1 MELHRDTVTMGQ
13 KGNYMTPVE
22 HEKVIGKKDIVLF
35 CISAI
40 LLLDTVAA
48 GAAIGASSIFW
59 WVFLGLV
66 FFIPFSLISAELG
79 CAYPDQGG
87 IYAWVRRAYGSRWA
101 SRVTWSY
108 WVNVA
113 VWCPAIYILFA
124 GIFKQL
130 FWPEMSLMGQML
142 IGVGLTWLT
151 VLVNTITL
159 DIGKWVPNVG
169 AVVKLVVFA
178 AVIVG
183 AALHFAENGAA
194 NEISMATLTPNLG
207 DGLQYLPVIIYG
219 MLGFELICAGSDE
232 IRNPKK
238 SVPMGILIS
247 GLIIIALYILATV
260 AVLTAIPVAGIN
272 LVEGLVDTLMLFFG
286 GNDLGVIF
294 VMILAVGTLY
304 TFFSN
309 GVTWALG
316 SNRAAAEAAT
326 DGELPAFFAKESEKH
341 GTPVGA
347 AVALGVASTVI
358 LVLYGL
364 LAGSNEELFWSLF
377 AFSGVIFLI
386 PYVAMMFAYLKL
398 RRDEPNRDR
407 PFQIGGPSWLPSL
420 LAGVCAFIL
429 CVTIILFA
437 YIPGDGVQ
445 WPVLCGSIVLLV
457 IGEII
462 VHMNGKPHSTD

>member
-1 MELHRDTVTMGQ
+1 MALAEKTTVT
-13 KGNYMTPVE
+13 
-22 HEKVIGKKDIVLF
+22 HEKVIGKKDIILF

-59 WVFLGLV
+59 WVFLGVV

-87 IYAWVRRAYGSRWA
+87 IYAWVHRAYGSRWA
-101 SRVTWSY
+101 SRITWSY

-113 VWCPAIYILFA
+113 VWCPAIYIIFA

-130 FWPEMSLMGQML
+130 FWPDMSLTAQIML
-142 IGVGLTWLT
+142 GVGLTWLT

-169 AVVKLVVFA
+169 AVVKLIVFA
-178 AVIVG
+178 TIIVG
-183 AALHFAENGAA
+183 AASYYAENGAV
-194 NEISMATLTPNLG
+194 NEISLATLTPNLG

-232 IRNPKK
+232 MKNPKK
-238 SVPMGILIS
+238 DVPYGILIS
-247 GLIIIALYILATV
+247 GIIIIALYILSTV
-260 AVLTAIPVAGIN
+260 AVLIAIPVTDIN

-286 GNDLGVIF
+286 GSELGRLF
-294 VMILAVGTLY
+294 VTVLAIGTLY

-316 SNRAAAEAAT
+316 SNRAAAEAAIE
-326 DGELPAFFAKESEKH
+326 GELPAFFAIESKKH
-341 GTPVGA
+341 GTPMGA
-347 AVALGVASTVI
+347 AVALGIASTVI

-364 LAGSNEELFWSLF
+364 LAGSNEDLFWSLF

-386 PYVAMMFAYLKL
+386 PYVAMMFAYMRL
-398 RRDEPNRDR
+398 RRHNPDRDR
-407 PFQIGGPSWLPSL
+407 PFQIGGPRWLPAV
-420 LAGVCAFIL
+420 LASVCAVIL
-429 CVTIILFA
+429 CITIVLFI
-437 YIPGDGVQ
+437 YTPDGGVQ
-445 WPVLCGSIVLLV
+445 WPVLGGSIALLAIGELLV
-457 IGEII
+457 
-462 VHMNGKPHSTD
+462 HRNSKPQEAK

>member
-1 MELHRDTVTMGQ
+1 MAS
-13 KGNYMTPVE
+13 VE
-22 HEKVIGKKDIVLF
+22 HEKVIGKKDIILF

-101 SRVTWSY
+101 SRITWSY

-113 VWCPAIYILFA
+113 VWCPAIYIIFA

-130 FWPEMSLMGQML
+130 FWPDMSLTGQIM
-142 IGVGLTWLT
+142 IGVGLAWLT

-169 AVVKLVVFA
+169 AVVKLIVFS
-178 AVIVG
+178 AVIIG
-183 AALHFAENGAA
+183 AALYFAENEAA

-219 MLGFELICAGSDE
+219 MLGFELICAGADE
-232 IRNPKK
+232 IKNPKK
-238 SVPMGILIS
+238 DVPYGILIS
-247 GLIIIALYILATV
+247 GVIIIALYILSTV
-260 AVLTAIPVAGIN
+260 AVLIAIPVTDIN

-286 GNDLGVIF
+286 GNELGRLF
-294 VMILAVGTLY
+294 VTLLAIGTLY

-309 GVTWALG
+309 GVTWAMG
-316 SNRAAAEAAT
+316 SNRAAAEAAIE
-326 DGELPAFFAKESEKH
+326 GELPAFFAKESKKH

-347 AVALGVASTVI
+347 AVALGIASTVI
-358 LVLYGL
+358 LVLYGF
-364 LAGSNEELFWSLF
+364 LAGSNEELFYSLF
-377 AFSGVIFLI
+377 AFSGVIFMI

-398 RRDEPNRDR
+398 RRTEPERER
-407 PFQIGGPSWLPSL
+407 PFQIGGPTWLPIM
-420 LAGVCAFIL
+420 LATICALTLSI
-429 CVTIILFA
+429 TIILFI
-437 YIPGDGVQ
+437 YTPEGGIQ
-445 WPVLCGSIVLLV
+445 WPVLGGSIVLLTL
-457 IGEII
+457 GEII
-462 VHMNGKPHSTD
+462 VRLNPKNKMD

>member
-1 MELHRDTVTMGQ
+1 MALAEKTTVT
-13 KGNYMTPVE
+13 
-22 HEKVIGKKDIVLF
+22 HEKVIGKKDIILF
-35 CISAI
+35 CISAV

-59 WVFLGLV
+59 WVFLGIV

-101 SRVTWSY
+101 SRITWSY

-113 VWCPAIYILFA
+113 VWCPAIFILFA

-130 FWPEMSLMGQML
+130 FWPDMSLIEQIL
-142 IGVGLTWLT
+142 LGVGLTWLT
-151 VLVNTITL
+151 VLVNAITL
-159 DIGKWVPNVG
+159 DIGKWVPNLG
-169 AVVKLVVFA
+169 AIVKLIVFVA
-178 AVIVG
+178 IIAG
-183 AALHFAENGAA
+183 AGSFYAENGAV
-194 NEISMATLTPNLG
+194 NEISLATLTPNFG

-219 MLGFELICAGSDE
+219 MVGFELICAGADE
-232 IRNPKK
+232 MKNPKK
-238 SVPMGILIS
+238 DVPYGILIS
-247 GLIIIALYILATV
+247 GVIIIALYILSTV
-260 AVLTAIPVAGIN
+260 AVLIAIPVTDIN

-286 GNDLGVIF
+286 GSELGRLF
-294 VMILAVGTLY
+294 VTALAIGTLY

-316 SNRAAAEAAT
+316 SNRAAAEAAIE
-326 DGELPAFFAKESEKH
+326 GELPAFFAIESEKH

-347 AVALGVASTVI
+347 AVALGIASTVI

-364 LAGSNEELFWSLF
+364 LAGSNEDLFWSLF

-386 PYVAMMFAYLKL
+386 PYVAMMFAFMKL

-407 PFQIGGPSWLPSL
+407 PFQIGGPNWLPAA
-420 LAGVCAFIL
+420 LASICAFIL
-429 CVTIILFA
+429 CVTIVLFI
-437 YIPGDGVQ
+437 YTPGGGVQ
-445 WPVLCGSIVLLV
+445 WPVLGGSIALLV

-462 VHMNGKPHSTD
+462 VHMNSKPSPSKP

>member
-1 MELHRDTVTMGQ
+1 
-13 KGNYMTPVE
+13 MTSSDIKTSI
-22 HEKVIGKKDIVLF
+22 HEKVIGKKDIILF

-79 CAYPDQGG
+79 CTYPDQGG

-101 SRVTWSY
+101 SRITWSY

-130 FWPEMSLMGQML
+130 FWPDMSLMGQIV

-151 VLVNTITL
+151 VLVNAVTL

-169 AVVKLVVFA
+169 AVVKLIVFA
-178 AVIVG
+178 AIIVG
-183 AALHFAENGAA
+183 AAGYFAENGAV
-194 NEISMATLTPNLG
+194 NEVSLATLTPNLG

-232 IRNPKK
+232 IKNPKK
-238 SVPMGILIS
+238 DVPMGILVS
-247 GLIIIALYILATV
+247 GLIIITLYILATV
-260 AVLTAIPVAGIN
+260 AVLTAIPVADIN

-286 GNDLGVIF
+286 GSELGVAF
-294 VMILAVGTLY
+294 VTALAIGTLY

-316 SNRAAAEAAT
+316 ANRAAAEAAI
-326 DGELPAFFAKESEKH
+326 DGELPTFFARESQTH

-347 AVALGVASTVI
+347 AIALGIASTVI

-398 RRDEPNRDR
+398 RRDEPYVKQPGRDR
-407 PFQIGGPSWLPSL
+407 PFQIGGPAWLPGL
-420 LAGVCAFIL
+420 LAGICALIL
-429 CVTIILFA
+429 CITIILFV
-437 YIPGDGVQ
+437 YTPGSGVQ
-445 WPVLCGSIVLLV
+445 WPVLGGSIILLV

-462 VHMNGKPHSTD
+462 VHMNSRAAEN